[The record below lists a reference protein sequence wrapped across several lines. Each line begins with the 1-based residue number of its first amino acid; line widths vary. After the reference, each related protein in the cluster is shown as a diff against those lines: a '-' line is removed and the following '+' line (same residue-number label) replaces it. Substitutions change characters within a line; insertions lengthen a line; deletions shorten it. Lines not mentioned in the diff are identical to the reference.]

1 MKNQMNRKD
10 FIKSAL
16 ATLAAAPLLRDT
28 SFAQEASSAA
38 AGKETAPTHD
48 MSHFPENWT
57 RPDEIIMILYPG
69 FTALDLIGPQY
80 FFGSLMGAKVHLAA
94 KTLDPVS
101 TDTKVSIV
109 PTITFKDCPES
120 CDVIFVPGA
129 CQGMLDAIE
138 DEETM
143 EFIRSR
149 GAKARFVTS
158 VCTGSIILGA
168 AGLLEGYKA
177 TSHWVTRPLLHYF
190 GAEEVNE
197 RVVADRNRI
206 TAAGVSAGLDLG
218 LHLTL
223 KLRDE
228 FYARSM
234 QLLAEYAPEPLFDY
248 GTPDRFKAEELELIR
263 GMFAGFVQNTEE
275 LGRKH
280 SEEKQAR

>member
-1 MKNQMNRKD
+1 MKDQINRKD
-10 FIKSAL
+10 FIKTAL
-16 ATLAAAPLLRDT
+16 AALAAVPLIREPAQ
-28 SFAQEASSAA
+28 AQEASTPPDDA
-38 AGKETAPTHD
+38 TAPTHD
-48 MSHFPENWT
+48 MSKFPENWT
-57 RPDEIIMILYPG
+57 RADQIIMILYPG

-94 KTLDPVS
+94 KTLDPVL
-101 TDTKVSIV
+101 TDTGVSIV
-109 PTITFKDCPES
+109 PTIRFQDCPET

-129 CQGMLDAIE
+129 CQGMLDAIA
-138 DEETM
+138 DKETM
-143 EFIRSR
+143 DLIRSR
-149 GAKARFVTS
+149 GESARFVTS

-190 GAEEVNE
+190 GAKETDE
-197 RVVADRNRI
+197 RVVTDRNRI

-234 QLLAEYAPEPLFDY
+234 QLLAEYAPKPLFDY
-248 GTPDRFKAEELELIR
+248 GTPYRFKAEELDLIR
-263 GMFAGFVQNTEE
+263 GMFAGFVKNTEAI
-275 LGRKH
+275 GRKH
-280 SEEKQAR
+280 GVEK

>member
-1 MKNQMNRKD
+1 MNYQMKRKD
-10 FIKSAL
+10 FLKSAL
-16 ATLAAAPLLRDT
+16 ATLAAAPLLRH
-28 SFAQEASSAA
+28 SSQGQESSPPTNGPTAS
-38 AGKETAPTHD
+38 THD

-57 RPDEIIMILYPG
+57 RPDQIIMILYPG

-94 KTLDPVS
+94 KNMDPVR
-101 TDTKVSIV
+101 TDTGVSIM
-109 PTITFKDCPES
+109 PTIRFQDCPET

-129 CQGMLDAIE
+129 CQGMLDAIA

-143 EFIRSR
+143 DFIRSR
-149 GAKARFVTS
+149 GETARFVTS

-168 AGLLEGYKA
+168 AGLLDGYQA
-177 TSHWVTRPLLHYF
+177 TSHWVTKPFLHYF
-190 GAEEVNE
+190 GAKESGD
-197 RVVADRNRI
+197 RVVVDRNRI

-218 LHLTL
+218 LQLTL
-223 KLRDE
+223 LLRDE

-263 GMFAGFVQNTEE
+263 GMFAGFVKNTEE
-275 LGRKH
+275 IGRKH
-280 SEEKQAR
+280 AAG